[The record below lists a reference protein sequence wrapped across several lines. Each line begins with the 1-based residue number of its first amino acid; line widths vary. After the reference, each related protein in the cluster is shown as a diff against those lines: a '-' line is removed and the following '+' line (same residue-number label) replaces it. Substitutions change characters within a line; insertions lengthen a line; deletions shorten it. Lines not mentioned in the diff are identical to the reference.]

1 MEYKITKLQ
10 NDKGLDIDIV
20 NIINSNNY
28 SFSFYTYGGYMSE
41 VCFPTSS
48 NIASFL
54 TQYGIYE
61 IPHALK

>member
-28 SFSFYTYGGYMSE
+28 SFSFYTYGGYISE
-41 VCFPTSS
+41 VCIPVSYTHLTLPT
-48 NIASFL
+48 
-54 TQYGIYE
+54 TPYV
-61 IPHALK
+61 

>member
-28 SFSFYTYGGYMSE
+28 SFSFYTYGGYMLSLIHISE
-41 VCFPTSS
+41 PTRP
-48 NIASFL
+48 
-54 TQYGIYE
+54 Y
-61 IPHALK
+61 